1 MGNLFWTIAAKR
13 VEKRC
18 CARTLQK
25 VVAKSRTT
33 LFILKQLFA
42 NLQQPDLL
50 QDWFDSRV
58 VIRARSLF
66 NSVSV
71 QQCCK

>member
-1 MGNLFWTIAAKR
+1 MSNLFWTIAAKR

-25 VVAKSRTT
+25 VVAKIRTT
-33 LFILKQLFA
+33 RFHSKTTFC

-71 QQCCK
+71 QQWCK

>member
-1 MGNLFWTIAAKR
+1 MRNLFWTIAAKR

>member
-1 MGNLFWTIAAKR
+1 MSNLFWTIAAKR

-42 NLQQPDLL
+42 TCNNLICYKTGLTRL
-50 QDWFDSRV
+50 W
-58 VIRARSLF
+58 
-66 NSVSV
+66 
-71 QQCCK
+71 